1 MTVNV
6 GSITPSAT
14 YNKGK
19 VLIVAPV
26 GTSSGNAV
34 ETRGNTPDGISNDRT
49 IRRLQP
55 HGHWTIQGKP
65 EYGCVEA
72 G

>member
-19 VLIVAPV
+19 VLIVAV
-26 GTSSGNAV
+26 NAQADAQ
-34 ETRGNTPDGISNDRT
+34 DGPCLPKDA
-49 IRRLQP
+49 L
-55 HGHWTIQGKP
+55 K
-65 EYGCVEA
+65 
-72 G
+72 